1 MTNEIQGERGTVG
14 DGAKKMSKAQEKKI
28 GLAFLVGTGAL
39 FLGFMAY
46 AQIRDAKTVVVGPE
60 VAKNTQQPKFQ
71 DVTPKQPEAQPVAYQ
86 PASALPVA
94 QEVALKPQPLSKSEV
109 GESAVAERLG
119 DGIDPLLE
127 DGREF
132 AVEPVLGL
140 AHDEAAEEARLTP
153 APVELVH
160 GGDHPLDPATR
171 GAFCAKRGE
180 EGGVELRGKLIQHRA
195 GHLVLPFG
203 EVVIQARL
211 SEPGGLGQ
219 LRQRRAII
227 AVLAEGHHQLVDHLL
242 AGQRRGGHGISW
254 IVPIGTICRGQCP
267 VAMAAAPC
275 PAPILRCVL
284 SSERTQRPADPR
296 PQPLGF
302 GSLAVAW
309 LGTTALALNAILE
322 GQVEEHRRWML
333 RSYALTLAGV
343 MLRTYV
349 PISLVL
355 GIPFEPA
362 YRVIAWLCWVPNLV
376 VVQLWLVPPRT
387 GLSLS
392 HAPSRSR

>member
-1 MTNEIQGERGTVG
+1 
-14 DGAKKMSKAQEKKI
+14 
-28 GLAFLVGTGAL
+28 
-39 FLGFMAY
+39 
-46 AQIRDAKTVVVGPE
+46 
-60 VAKNTQQPKFQ
+60 
-71 DVTPKQPEAQPVAYQ
+71 
-86 PASALPVA
+86 
-94 QEVALKPQPLSKSEV
+94 
-109 GESAVAERLG
+109 
-119 DGIDPLLE
+119 
-127 DGREF
+127 
-132 AVEPVLGL
+132 
-140 AHDEAAEEARLTP
+140 
-153 APVELVH
+153 
-160 GGDHPLDPATR
+160 
-171 GAFCAKRGE
+171 
-180 EGGVELRGKLIQHRA
+180 
-195 GHLVLPFG
+195 
-203 EVVIQARL
+203 
-211 SEPGGLGQ
+211 
-219 LRQRRAII
+219 
-227 AVLAEGHHQLVDHLL
+227 
-242 AGQRRGGHGISW
+242 
-254 IVPIGTICRGQCP
+254 
-267 VAMAAAPC
+267 MAAAPC